1 MENVEKSSSIKDQNS
16 TKQNENNTQPNQSD
30 LASQGQ
36 ALQKLAKNVLLWDLM
51 SYLISNSAVWERN
64 RIVSAPSLFPP

>member
-36 ALQKLAKNVLLWDLM
+36 ALRAWHVKNKKSSSTSSGQGLRKNYHSWK
-51 SYLISNSAVWERN
+51 
-64 RIVSAPSLFPP
+64 